1 MNAEKMKYRNIRQFK
16 LSAVGYGAMGL
27 SHGYGACPEHKESIR
42 LLKKAYECGC
52 NFIDTAEAYGWGE
65 NERLVGEA
73 FEGMRDKVIIATKLH
88 LVGESND
95 WPKYIEEHLDASL
108 KNLRTNY
115 VDIYYMHRIPDPKKI
130 SLEDM
135 AKVFGELIKKGKI
148 KGWGISQATSE
159 EIERC
164 NAITPLTCV
173 QNEFSMME
181 RMYEKEIK
189 TCEKLGISFVAFGP
203 MASGFLSGKYNKES
217 KYEGDDVRRVI
228 TRFKTDNVVAN
239 QPLLDMLKNFADKK
253 GATMAQISLAWMLK
267 KSPVVIPIPG
277 MRSDARI
284 EENLSSVNVELTDD
298 EYNQLENELSKLTIH
313 GNRTDKDI
321 IEGLNSLKKLEA
333 NLPK

>member
-1 MNAEKMKYRNIRQFK
+1 MW
-16 LSAVGYGAMGL
+16 
-27 SHGYGACPEHKESIR
+27 
-42 LLKKAYECGC
+42 LK
-52 NFIDTAEAYGWGE
+52 FFDTAEAYGWGE

-115 VDIYYMHRIPDPKKI
+115 IVDIYYMNRLPDQEKM

-135 AKVFGELIKKGKI
+135 AKAFGELTKKGKI
-148 KGWGISQATSE
+148 KGQGISQATSE

-164 NAITPLTCV
+164 NDVTPLTCV
-173 QNEFSMME
+173 QNEYSMME
-181 RMYEKEIK
+181 RKN
-189 TCEKLGISFVAFGP
+189 CEKLGISFVAFSP
-203 MASGFLSGKYNKES
+203 MAAGFLSGKYNKDS
-217 KYEGDDVRRVI
+217 KYKGDDVRRVI
-228 TRFKTDNVVAN
+228 TRFKTDKVVAN

-253 GATMAQISLAWMLK
+253 GATKAQVSLAWMLK
-267 KSPVVIPIPG
+267 KNPVVIPIPG

-298 EYNQLENELSKLTIH
+298 EYNQLEKELSKITIN

-321 IEGLNSLKKLEA
+321 VEGLNSLKKLEA
-333 NLPK
+333 NLCK

>member
-1 MNAEKMKYRNIRQFK
+1 M
-16 LSAVGYGAMGL
+16 
-27 SHGYGACPEHKESIR
+27 
-42 LLKKAYECGC
+42 
-52 NFIDTAEAYGWGE
+52 
-65 NERLVGEA
+65 
-73 FEGMRDKVIIATKLH
+73 
-88 LVGESND
+88 
-95 WPKYIEEHLDASL
+95 DASL

-115 VDIYYMHRIPDPKKI
+115 VDIYYMHRIPDPTKI
-130 SLEDM
+130 SIEDM

-164 NAITPLTCV
+164 NAVTPLTCV
-173 QNEFSMME
+173 QNEYSMME

-189 TCEKLGISFVAFGP
+189 TCEKLGISFVAFSP
-203 MASGFLSGKYNKES
+203 MAAGFLSGKYNKDS

-267 KSPVVIPIPG
+267 KSPIIIPIPG
-277 MRSDARI
+277 MRTDARI

-298 EYNQLENELSKLTIH
+298 EYNQLENELSKITIH